1 MEAKEYYRFLLE
13 RYYNGSATAAEAE
26 ELFAALRTGTD
37 EAEWT
42 AMISELHAAA
52 TADPAYDPTVYEKQV
67 NSILQQEHI
76 PVKSMRRMVIRYA
89 AAAAITLFIGTAG
102 YFAWKGQSRKMPVT
116 IVSANDVKPGRNG
129 AVLTLADGSQVVL
142 DSLGNGIV
150 TTQQGTRVTL
160 NNGQLSYD
168 AASSGTVS
176 QNTMTTPRGRKFR
189 LRLPDGTGVWL
200 NAASAI
206 SYPTAFTGNNRTVT
220 LTGEAYFE
228 VAPNKNQPFIVQ
240 LSKGAS
246 VQVLG
251 TQFNIHAYPDENNIS
266 TTLLGG
272 AVKVNINR
280 QSSLLKPGQQ
290 LDINKKSGVI
300 TLNNQVDTLSIIAWK
315 NDILSFQDKNLTA
328 VINMIA
334 RWYDI
339 EVVYETTPPDIT
351 FVGETGSD
359 VNLSSVLNFLR
370 ESGIHFR
377 LENKTLIIEK

>member
-26 ELFAALRTGTD
+26 ELFAALRTGSD

-42 AMISELHAAA
+42 AMISELHASA

-116 IVSANDVKPGRNG
+116 IVSANDVKPGRSG
-129 AVLTLADGSQVVL
+129 AVLTLADGSEVVL

-150 TTQQGTRVTL
+150 TNQQGTRVTL

-168 AASSGTVS
+168 AAGSGTVS

-200 NAASAI
+200 NAASVI

-251 TQFNIHAYPDENNIS
+251 THFNIHAYPDENNIS

-280 QSSLLKPGQQ
+280 QSNLLKPGQQ

-300 TLNNQVDTLSIIAWK
+300 TLNSQVDTLSIIAWK

>member
-13 RYYNGSATAAEAE
+13 RYYNGVATSSEAE
-26 ELFAALRTGTD
+26 ELFAALRSGAD
-37 EAEWT
+37 EEEWT

-52 TADPAYDPTVYEKQV
+52 PADPAYEPAVYEQQV
-67 NSILQQEHI
+67 DSILQRENT
-76 PVKSMRRMVIRYA
+76 PVKSMRRQVTRYA
-89 AAAAITLFIGTAG
+89 AAAAIALLIGAAG
-102 YFAWKGQSRKMPVT
+102 YFAWKGQSRKVPVT
-116 IVSANDVKPGRNG
+116 IASAADVKPGRNG
-129 AVLTLADGSQVVL
+129 AVLTLADGSEMVL

-160 NNGQLSYD
+160 SNGQLSYD
-168 AASSGTVS
+168 AAGAGTVS

-200 NAASAI
+200 NAASAVT
-206 SYPTAFTGNNRTVT
+206 YPTAFTGNTRTIT

-240 LSKGAS
+240 LSKGTS

-251 TQFNIHAYPDENNIS
+251 THFNIHAYPDENNIS

-272 AVKVNINR
+272 AVKVNVNQ

-290 LDINKKSGVI
+290 LDINKKSGA
-300 TLNNQVDTLSIIAWK
+300 TSLSNQVDTLAIIAWK
-315 NDILSFQDKNLTA
+315 NDILSFQDKKLPA
-328 VINMIA
+328 VMSMIA

-339 EVVYETTPPDIT
+339 EVVYEATPPDIT

-359 VNLSSVLNFLR
+359 VNLSSVLTFLR

-377 LENKTLIIEK
+377 LENKTLIVEK